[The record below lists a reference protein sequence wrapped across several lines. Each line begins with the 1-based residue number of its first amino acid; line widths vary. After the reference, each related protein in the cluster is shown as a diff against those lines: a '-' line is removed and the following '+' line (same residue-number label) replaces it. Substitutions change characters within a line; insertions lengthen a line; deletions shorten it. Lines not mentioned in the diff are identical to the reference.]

1 MFLVEGHS
9 NGKKMY
15 ASRLTS
21 VTVTATEVI
30 VSGLKKFKLS
40 DVISVDIVGQEFKTT
55 KGGGVTGAGA
65 GAVLGFLVAGPL
77 GTAVGAG
84 LGSRSKQV
92 GRDNTTISISF
103 RNGDSLVCD
112 YAKPADIGKLK
123 GAVAK
128 NLSSPIKNTEPKKQ
142 KKIKKDAITKQVAK
156 RRKPP
161 HSDAYRNTAMKGR
174 DSIRNSKDKRQPNLP
189 NFGKLSELSQENLLH
204 KNILDVLDKYNLYI
218 WSRFDATISLDQE
231 VSAIASRVLQNV
243 LTLSNQ
249 KQEFMKQIENSE
261 ISIEKTTNAINSLEL
276 QKKEAE
282 NKLAQANFFSKGKF
296 RDEISVISVK
306 IEKEK
311 VQLPTYKRKKTAAAK
326 QLKELGELIH
336 LHDLD
341 SQINEIGKKLSPKI
355 KLNPNLKKSKKID
368 NQFFLEIYISVFN
381 ELEDKRVKEEQ
392 IRLDKDYESRL
403 AEHKANKK
411 DDHEKKVTK
420 SISSSKSNV
429 KERLNQLKGLL
440 DDGIIEKDE
449 YEDQRKRILE
459 SL

>member
-189 NFGKLSELSQENLLH
+189 NFGCTGH
-204 KNILDVLDKYNLYI
+204 KKQRNGPN
-218 WSRFDATISLDQE
+218 
-231 VSAIASRVLQNV
+231 SAC
-243 LTLSNQ
+243 T
-249 KQEFMKQIENSE
+249 
-261 ISIEKTTNAINSLEL
+261 
-276 QKKEAE
+276 
-282 NKLAQANFFSKGKF
+282 
-296 RDEISVISVK
+296 
-306 IEKEK
+306 
-311 VQLPTYKRKKTAAAK
+311 
-326 QLKELGELIH
+326 
-336 LHDLD
+336 
-341 SQINEIGKKLSPKI
+341 
-355 KLNPNLKKSKKID
+355 
-368 NQFFLEIYISVFN
+368 
-381 ELEDKRVKEEQ
+381 
-392 IRLDKDYESRL
+392 
-403 AEHKANKK
+403 
-411 DDHEKKVTK
+411 
-420 SISSSKSNV
+420 SSC
-429 KERLNQLKGLL
+429 
-440 DDGIIEKDE
+440 
-449 YEDQRKRILE
+449 
-459 SL
+459 